1 MKLVAVALSILGML
15 LSSTSAMAEG
25 PVPFSALMQT
35 AGAQPDVPP
44 MTDAAGK
51 ATPLSTPQAAPPH
64 MTSGGKVMVGAGIGM
79 VAIGGL
85 VVMMTGLM
93 HDWASPS
100 RQTALYVGG
109 GGMAAGGVTLIVF
122 GKHRRE

>member
-1 MKLVAVALSILGML
+1 
-15 LSSTSAMAEG
+15 
-25 PVPFSALMQT
+25 
-35 AGAQPDVPP
+35 
-44 MTDAAGK
+44 
-51 ATPLSTPQAAPPH
+51 
-64 MTSGGKVMVGAGIGM
+64 MVGAGIGM

>member
-79 VAIGGL
+79 VAIGR
-85 VVMMTGLM
+85 
-93 HDWASPS
+93 HDDRAHARLGFSV
-100 RQTALYVGG
+100 QTNR
-109 GGMAAGGVTLIVF
+109 TLCW
-122 GKHRRE
+122 RRWNGRGRSDPDRFWEAPA